1 MSGASRNQYQ
11 RLNKLRLSQKKKTT
25 RRTTAQQSCKES
37 RPTPASADEFIPN
50 LRTMLFSTFHCTR
63 ALAPSYSIGARAL
76 MVIPFLFFA
85 LAPLL
90 TGQEL
95 SRSVVGTAG
104 SYFSAVNVG
113 NIHWT
118 VGEIAVTRSENGL
131 ALEQGFHN
139 GLYELIATSTWS
151 APEVQLEMRV
161 FPNPT
166 ADKVT
171 LAGDWEIRDRLRISD
186 LLGRALSDTE
196 LPLERTELDLTNYP
210 AGTYLLTISRAGRP
224 LKTLRVVRR

>member
-1 MSGASRNQYQ
+1 
-11 RLNKLRLSQKKKTT
+11 
-25 RRTTAQQSCKES
+25 
-37 RPTPASADEFIPN
+37 
-50 LRTMLFSTFHCTR
+50 ML
-63 ALAPSYSIGARAL
+63 L
-76 MVIPFLFFA
+76 PFLLFA
-85 LAPLL
+85 LTPLL

-131 ALEQGFHN
+131 VLERGFHH

-151 APEVQLEMRV
+151 APEIQLELSV
-161 FPNPT
+161 YPNPT

-171 LAGDWEIRDRLRISD
+171 LSGDWKFQDRLRVSD
-186 LLGRALSDTE
+186 LLGRAISDTE
-196 LPLERTELDLTNYP
+196 LPLERAELDLSPYP
-210 AGTYLLTISRAGRP
+210 SGTYLLTVSRAGQP
-224 LKTLRVVRR
+224 LKTLRVVRQ

>member
-1 MSGASRNQYQ
+1 
-11 RLNKLRLSQKKKTT
+11 
-25 RRTTAQQSCKES
+25 
-37 RPTPASADEFIPN
+37 
-50 LRTMLFSTFHCTR
+50 MLHSTFPCTR
-63 ALAPSYSIGARAL
+63 VRAL
-76 MVIPFLFFA
+76 LLLPLLLFA
-85 LAPLL
+85 LTPLL

-95 SRSVVGTAG
+95 TRSVVGTAG

-131 ALEQGFHN
+131 VLERGFHH

-151 APEVQLEMRV
+151 APNVRLDMSV

-171 LAGDWEIRDRLRISD
+171 LTGDWKFQDRLKVSD
-186 LLGRALSDTE
+186 LLGRSLSDLE
-196 LPLERTELDLTNYP
+196 LPMERTELDLSNYP
-210 AGTYLLTISRAGRP
+210 SGTYLLTVSRAGRP
-224 LKTLRVVRR
+224 LKTLRVIRR

>member
-1 MSGASRNQYQ
+1 
-11 RLNKLRLSQKKKTT
+11 
-25 RRTTAQQSCKES
+25 
-37 RPTPASADEFIPN
+37 
-50 LRTMLFSTFHCTR
+50 MLFSTFHCTR

>member
-1 MSGASRNQYQ
+1 
-11 RLNKLRLSQKKKTT
+11 
-25 RRTTAQQSCKES
+25 
-37 RPTPASADEFIPN
+37 
-50 LRTMLFSTFHCTR
+50 MLFSTFHCTR
-63 ALAPSYSIGARAL
+63 GRAL
-76 MVIPFLFFA
+76 VLLPFLLFA
-85 LAPLL
+85 LTPLL
-90 TGQEL
+90 SGQEL

-131 ALEQGFHN
+131 VLERGFHH

-151 APEVQLEMRV
+151 APEVRLEMSV

-171 LAGDWEIRDRLRISD
+171 LAGDWEIRDRLRVSD

-196 LPLERTELDLTNYP
+196 LPPGRTELDLTNYP
-210 AGTYLLTISRAGRP
+210 AGTYLLTVSRAGQP
-224 LKTLRVVRR
+224 LKTLRVIRR